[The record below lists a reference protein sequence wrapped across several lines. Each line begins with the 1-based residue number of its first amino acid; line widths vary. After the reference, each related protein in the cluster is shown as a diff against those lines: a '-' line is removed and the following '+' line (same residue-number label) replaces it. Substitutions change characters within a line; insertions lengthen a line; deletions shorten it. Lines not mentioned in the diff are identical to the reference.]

1 MSTIKLNIP
10 VNTKYNEQE
19 LKEFFVAKL
28 YEEGMIST
36 GTGAKILNISKRDF
50 MLLLSKYNVYYID
63 YDLSDY
69 EKKII
74 SNATAL

>member
-1 MSTIKLNIP
+1 MPTIELNIP
-10 VNTKYNEQE
+10 TNTKYNEQE

-36 GTGAKILNISKRDF
+36 GIGAKMLNISKRDF
-50 MLLLSKYNVYYID
+50 MLLLSKYDVYYID

-74 SNATAL
+74 SNATSL

>member
-1 MSTIKLNIP
+1 MPTIELNIP
-10 VNTKYNEQE
+10 TNTKYNEQE
-19 LKEFFVAKL
+19 LKEFLVAKL

-36 GTGAKILNISKRDF
+36 GIGAKMLNISKRDF
-50 MLLLSKYNVYYID
+50 MLLLSKYDVYYID